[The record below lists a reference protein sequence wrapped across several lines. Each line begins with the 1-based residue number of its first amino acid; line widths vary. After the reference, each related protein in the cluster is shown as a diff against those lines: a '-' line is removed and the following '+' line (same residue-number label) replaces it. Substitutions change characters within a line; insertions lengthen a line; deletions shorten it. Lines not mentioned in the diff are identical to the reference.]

1 MRAVLSRGKYAT
13 SQKPPRKMSGT
24 RKYGPLGTGMADSAD
39 KDGIP
44 FPTDYPDSVLIAI
57 AIPHESPAEIGR
69 LLCGFRIRRD
79 TLVQNMEQTIQLRAT
94 FTMEKGNC
102 LVGYDTNHR
111 YTEYPEMEDKL
122 QIPAT
127 IKKNSLLE
135 KLKSDIAQARASTL
149 QELIADL
156 VTMISFERY
165 TDPSAD
171 NIQIHQKEPGWFQ
184 LGDIV
189 EMGFALVAF
198 RQASRNEDDKQ
209 ICKLLLRTLM
219 LLEMICSQRRR
230 DLYEPTQHQDKTQ
243 WWNESKED
251 CLRVSIK
258 NIFGD
263 TEFSRLFGVEESR
276 HVGKQPAYNNLIEHP
291 GPNNSTMYDDVIK
304 HPWPNRVPDS
314 GVTTSMTE
322 SPGVEC
328 LYSNERAVNGKREN
342 TGPVR
347 YRLHL
352 PIIRAP
358 SRELPDTRTGSN
370 SRAASLGTLGGDRQS
385 TPNKCLPRMWTA
397 EAAGG
402 PDCEVTSIPFTL
414 PVTTLGNSML
424 DLLDPWKHSLGRRV
438 QKHLRCFWILLTDQ
452 AESEKMTPPQITTDC
467 HKALTTMEGA

>member
-24 RKYGPLGTGMADSAD
+24 RKYGPLVQKEAAKRQKT
-39 KDGIP
+39 KLP
-44 FPTDYPDSVLIAI
+44 
-57 AIPHESPAEIGR
+57 EE
-69 LLCGFRIRRD
+69 RIEH
-79 TLVQNMEQTIQLRAT
+79 T
-94 FTMEKGNC
+94 
-102 LVGYDTNHR
+102 
-111 YTEYPEMEDKL
+111 
-122 QIPAT
+122 
-127 IKKNSLLE
+127 LLE
-135 KLKSDIAQARASTL
+135 DIAQARASTL

-219 LLEMICSQRRR
+219 LLEMICSQSNDKDYPEKRHRMAAMRMGNSRTDMETSGTRSLSARTESELAVRTLTKRRR

-385 TPNKCLPRMWTA
+385 TPNKCLFVLCLFCV
-397 EAAGG
+397 G
-402 PDCEVTSIPFTL
+402 PAYS
-414 PVTTLGNSML
+414 
-424 DLLDPWKHSLGRRV
+424 LL
-438 QKHLRCFWILLTDQ
+438 
-452 AESEKMTPPQITTDC
+452 
-467 HKALTTMEGA
+467 